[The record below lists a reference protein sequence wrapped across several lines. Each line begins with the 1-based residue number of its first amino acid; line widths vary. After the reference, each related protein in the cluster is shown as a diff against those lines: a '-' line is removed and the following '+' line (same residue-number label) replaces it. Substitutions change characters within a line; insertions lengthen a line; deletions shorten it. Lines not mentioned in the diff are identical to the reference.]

1 VSIEGLRAPLAVLGD
16 DAWIVGG
23 GLRDALLGRPVADVD
38 IAVAGDPAAAAARLA
53 RVHRASRFPL
63 SSAFGAWRLSG
74 GTLPVQ
80 VDITPIQGGSLDAD
94 LALRDL
100 TVNAMAVPVA
110 GEPAVWDPHGGRA
123 DLQARRLRAVGP
135 GTFVAD
141 PVRILRIARL
151 AEQLGFA
158 IDRPS
163 ARWAAAATPQLWS
176 KAPERLRDELYRM
189 MCLPRA
195 WSAFETLDGL
205 GGLGALVPEL
215 DQARG
220 LDQSEYHH
228 KDVLGHTLE
237 VVEHCCALREDPGVV
252 FRSDGPAIAAIL
264 GEAVADLLTRGQVLA
279 LSALLHDMA
288 KPATR
293 GELPNGRVTFLHHD
307 RVGAE
312 MAAAL
317 TQRLRTAT
325 RVREIVVMCVAEHL
339 QLGFLVHRQPLS
351 LRRIDAYL
359 CRTGPAPV
367 EMILLSVADRLATR
381 GPRAHEIQIT
391 RHLELARQVMRAHL
405 DLRAREPITPPIAGD
420 VLAAR
425 LGLRPGPWLG
435 EVLAEIRAA
444 QLAGPISER
453 RALRVAEQWLRAHPD
468 AGGGP
473 AAADRTRDPR
483 RSR

>member
-1 VSIEGLRAPLAVLGD
+1 MSVEGLRGPLAVLGD

-38 IAVAGDPAAAAARLA
+38 IAIAGDSAAAAERLA

-80 VDITPIQGGSLDAD
+80 VDITPTQGGSLAAD

-100 TVNAMAVPVA
+100 TVNAMAIPVA
-110 GEPAVWDPHGGRA
+110 GAPELFDPHDGRT
-123 DLQARRLRAVGP
+123 DLAARRLRAVGP
-135 GTFVAD
+135 RAFAAD
-141 PVRILRIARL
+141 PVRILRLARL
-151 AEQLGFA
+151 AEQLGFT
-158 IDRPS
+158 IDPPS
-163 ARWAAAATPQLWS
+163 AALAAAATPALWS

-189 MCLPRA
+189 MSLPRA
-195 WSAFETLDGL
+195 WGAFAALDGL

-220 LDQSEYHH
+220 LDQSDYHH

-237 VVEHCCALREDPGVV
+237 VVEHSCALREDPGTV
-252 FRSDGPAIAAIL
+252 FRSDGPAITQIL
-264 GEAVADLLTRGQVLA
+264 DEPVADGLTRGQVLA

-293 GELPNGRVTFLHHD
+293 GELPNGRVTFFHHD
-307 RVGAE
+307 RLGAE
-312 MAAAL
+312 MADSLAL
-317 TQRLRTAT
+317 RLRTAT
-325 RVREIVVMCVAEHL
+325 RVRDTVVMCVAEHL
-339 QLGFLVHRQPLS
+339 QLGFLVHDQPLS
-351 LRRIDAYL
+351 LRTIDAYL
-359 CRTGPAPV
+359 RRTGAAPV

-381 GPRAHEIQIT
+381 GRRSHEIQIT
-391 RHLELARQVMRAHL
+391 RHLDLARQVMHAHL
-405 DLRAREPITPPIAGD
+405 GLRARGPIASPIPGD

-425 LGLRPGPWLG
+425 FGRAPGPWLG

-444 QLAGPISER
+444 QLGGPITQA
-453 RALRVAEQWLRAHPD
+453 RAMRVADRWVRAHPD
-468 AGGGP
+468 P
-473 AAADRTRDPR
+473 ATVR
-483 RSR
+483 